1 MFSYLNLTVTKYW
14 KILFFKDENNYTG
27 VEENGVNFIIKI
39 ILYFKNLR
47 FNLKWK
53 LKIIYH
59 KEFKDIL
66 LE

>member
-27 VEENGVNFIIKI
+27 VEENGVNFLIKT

>member
-27 VEENGVNFIIKI
+27 VEENGVNFVIKI
-39 ILYFKNLR
+39 IIYFINLR

-53 LKIIYH
+53 LKIIYL

>member
-27 VEENGVNFIIKI
+27 VEENGVNFVIKI

-53 LKIIYH
+53 LKIIYL

>member
-27 VEENGVNFIIKI
+27 VEENGVYFVIKI

-53 LKIIYH
+53 
-59 KEFKDIL
+59 
-66 LE
+66 